1 MGGKSEGERTATREA
16 GRAQRRLDK
25 ETKRLKDLSEK
36 EARKSQRFLIR
47 SSRAAGGGFFESD
60 DAGAKDPALGG
71 SGDLG

>member
-1 MGGKSEGERTATREA
+1 MGGQTNAQRTATREA

-25 ETKRLKDLSEK
+25 ETKRLKDLANK

-60 DAGAKDPALGG
+60 DAGAKDPTLGG
-71 SGDLG
+71 SGELG